1 MTEVLDAVICA
12 RLGASRLPGKPLL
25 EAGGMT
31 MLEHCLLRL
40 AHSRRVG
47 RVVVATSVLPVD
59 DPLAALCTRT
69 GHECYRGDPEDVLD
83 RIHSCAREYG
93 MSDVGIFGA
102 DNPLLDPSVVDQV
115 ADAYFGAPERPDYA
129 TNSLPQ
135 TFPDGQEVEI
145 LRADVLER
153 VWTEASDPRER
164 THVLTWIWE
173 RPRDFS
179 ILNVPHEPSL
189 AKERWTLDHAEDLE
203 LIRRLIEALA
213 PANPVFGMR
222 EVLDHLDANPSLR
235 ALNARYVD
243 SYAWLG
249 RSRADMGTR

>member
-1 MTEVLDAVICA
+1 
-12 RLGASRLPGKPLL
+12 
-25 EAGGMT
+25 

-40 AHSRRVG
+40 GHSRRIG
-47 RVVVATSVLPVD
+47 RVVVATSALPGD
-59 DPLAALCTRT
+59 DPLADLCARA
-69 GHECYRGDPEDVLD
+69 GHECFRGDPEDVLD

-93 MSDVGIFGA
+93 MRDVGIFGA
-102 DNPLLDPSVVDQV
+102 DNPLLDPDVVDRV
-115 ADAYFGAPERPDYA
+115 ADAYFSAPERPDYA

-153 VWTEASDPRER
+153 VWREASDPRER

-173 RPRDFS
+173 RPADFS
-179 ILNVPHEPSL
+179 IVNIAHEPSL
-189 AKERWTLDHAEDLE
+189 AQERWTLDHPEDLE
-203 LIRRLIEALA
+203 LIRRLIEALG
-213 PANPVFGMR
+213 PANPVFGIHD
-222 EVLDHLDANPSLR
+222 VLAYLDAEPGLR

-243 SYAWLG
+243 SYEWLG